1 MKQVI
6 LICMCV
12 TLAFGSRR
20 QQIRT
25 LQSRVAEQDSTITE
39 MKIENDSLKK
49 ANIALENEAEKLRN
63 TAGDLET
70 TVADLESKVE
80 EMEEA
85 SLNAEAQLE
94 DCERRV
100 DSIKSAEADVETTS
114 RRNESE
120 VTEQFPMEG
129 NILSK
134 RSHEGSSQA
143 LNIAFYNGSRQDL
156 RRFSAT
162 LKFYHRSRLIHQVI
176 VDVNEPVRS
185 GENLS
190 WYGAI
195 PYDRSD
201 SGEALF
207 SELERDEMDIEVE
220 VREITTAGGRT
231 RNFVR

>member
-6 LICMCV
+6 LIGMCV

-25 LQSRVAEQDSTITE
+25 LQTRVAEQDSTITE

-49 ANIALENEAEKLRN
+49 ANIALENEADDLRN
-63 TAGDLET
+63 TAEDLET
-70 TVADLESKVE
+70 TVSDLESNVE
-80 EMEEA
+80 ELKEA

-94 DCERRV
+94 DCQRRV
-100 DSIKSAEADVETTS
+100 DSLKSSTGGRTNSS
-114 RRNESE
+114 RRSESA

-129 NILSK
+129 TILSK
-134 RSHEGSSQA
+134 RAHDGSAQA

-156 RRFSAT
+156 NRFSAN

-201 SGEALF
+201 AGQALF
-207 SELERDEMDIEVE
+207 SELERNEMDVEVE
-220 VREITTAGGRT
+220 VREITTTGGRT
-231 RNFVR
+231 RSFLR